1 MVESDYN
8 VRDFVAYVFMELRPF
23 DLCGLVSFEI
33 PVRNIDDGKWAT
45 ISFSVNPKSFYQ
57 KYGAALEKADRERR
71 KSFDAAP
78 GSVPEPA
85 SGRERQS

>member
-1 MVESDYN
+1 MVERAYN
-8 VRDFVAYVFMELRPF
+8 VRDFVAYVFMELRNF
-23 DLCGLVSFEI
+23 DLCGLVSFEL

-57 KYGAALEKADRERR
+57 KYGAALKKADRERR
-71 KSFDAAP
+71 KSFVAAQ
-78 GSVPEPA
+78 GSVPEQA

>member
-1 MVESDYN
+1 MVERAYN

-33 PVRNIDDGKWAT
+33 PVRNIDDGKWST
-45 ISFSVNPKSFYQ
+45 VSFSVNPKSFYRA
-57 KYGAALEKADRERR
+57 YGSALKKADLERR

-85 SGRERQS
+85 NGRERQS